1 MEQLQGILENVIYQS
16 GDGGFCVLRVKT
28 PAGMITVTYKGMAPY
43 MGENIAMEGE
53 WCDHA
58 RFGRQFRADALR
70 TVKPSTTDGI
80 ERFLASGAVKGIGRT
95 MAARIVERFG
105 SRTLSVIENEPER
118 LMEVAGIGRKKA
130 ESISESYA
138 ELSEMRELML
148 FLEQHGVSA
157 NYAPKLQAR
166 YGGTALAR
174 VQENPYAL
182 AGEVTGIGFRTADK
196 IAMALGCSRSDR
208 RRIEAGLVYALNM
221 AAAAGHTCVPEEL
234 LAQETVK
241 LLQTE
246 PEAVNEL
253 FKKLIEEDR
262 LRTEEVGG
270 LRLIYPEYLYQA
282 ETQTAKRLLAL
293 KDAPGKIR
301 SVDVEKI
308 ISDWE
313 RQAGI
318 SLAEEQKE
326 AIHASLKYGVFVLT
340 GGPGT
345 GKTTVVKG
353 ILTVLEK
360 AGCRILLAAPTGRA
374 AKRLAESSGHPAQ
387 TVHRLLEY
395 QPDGSGF
402 NFGKNDSDPLD
413 AEAII
418 VDEASMLDITLMYH
432 LLKAV
437 PGGCRLIFVGDVD
450 QLPSVGPGSV
460 LKDIIRSKKMPVVR
474 LENVFRQAE
483 VSPIVRN
490 AHLIN
495 HGQMPEFAPYSD
507 FDFAGFENEYQAA
520 DFVARLYGQLAAEKG
535 LQYVQV
541 LSPMHK
547 NPCGVQNLNKVLQQ
561 HLNPPSEEKGELV
574 LPGGAVLREGDKVMQ
589 IRNNYEKEVFN
600 GDIGRIV
607 RIDGSNVTVAYDDGS
622 GRQAFTS
629 FENDFAYAG
638 IEGSKI
644 VYTAAETDEL
654 QLAYA
659 MSVHKSQGSE
669 YPVVILLMVPG
680 HYIMLQRNL
689 FYTAVTRAR
698 QKVVVVGSKKA
709 VQTAVL
715 NDKTRKRY
723 SLLAERLQERADV
736 F

>member
-1 MEQLQGILENVIYQS
+1 MEQLQGTVENVIYES
-16 GDGGFCVLRVKT
+16 NDGQFCVLRVKT
-28 PAGMITVTYKGMAPY
+28 PAGLITVTYRGMAPY
-43 MGENIAMEGE
+43 MGENIALEGD
-53 WCDHA
+53 WCEHA
-58 RFGRQFRADALR
+58 RFGRQFKAETLR
-70 TVKPSTTDGI
+70 VVKPSTTDGI

-95 MAARIVERFG
+95 MAARIVEHFG
-105 SRTLSVIENEPER
+105 SRTLTVLESEPER
-118 LMEVAGIGRKKA
+118 LTEVAGIGRKKA
-130 ESISESYA
+130 ESIAASYA

-166 YGGTALAR
+166 YGSTALVR

-196 IAMALGCSRSDR
+196 IAMALGCSRSDK

-221 AAAAGHTCVPEEL
+221 ASAAGHTCVPEEL
-234 LAQETVK
+234 LVQETVK

-246 PEAVNEL
+246 PEPVKEL
-253 FKKLIEEDR
+253 FKELIDDDR

-282 ETQTAKRLLAL
+282 ETQTARRLLAL
-293 KDAPGKIR
+293 RDAPGKIK

-308 ISDWE
+308 ISQWE
-313 RQAGI
+313 REAGI
-318 SLAEEQKE
+318 QLAQAQKE

-418 VDEASMLDITLMYH
+418 IDEASMLDITLMHH

-490 AHLIN
+490 AHRIN
-495 HGQMPEFAPYSD
+495 RGQMPEFAPHSD
-507 FDFAGFENEYQAA
+507 FEFVPFDNEYQAA
-520 DFVARLYGQLAAEKG
+520 EFVARLYGQVAAEHG

-561 HLNPPSEEKGELV
+561 HLNPPAADKGELV

-600 GDIGRIV
+600 GDIGRII
-607 RIDGSNVTVAYDDGS
+607 RIDGGNVTVAYDDG
-622 GRQAFTS
+622 GKPVFTS
-629 FENDFAYAG
+629 FEDEYEYEG
-638 IEGSKI
+638 IGGNKT
-644 VYTAAETDEL
+644 VYTSAEVDEL

-698 QKVVVVGSKKA
+698 QKVVIVGSKKA

-723 SLLAERLQERADV
+723 SLLAERLQEQADV

>member
-1 MEQLQGILENVIYQS
+1 MEQLQGTVENVIYES
-16 GDGGFCVLRVKT
+16 SDGQFCVLRVKT
-28 PAGMITVTYKGMAPY
+28 AAGLITVTYRGMAPY
-43 MGENIAMEGE
+43 MGENIALEGD
-53 WCDHA
+53 WCEHA
-58 RFGRQFRADALR
+58 RFGRQFKAETLR
-70 TVKPSTTDGI
+70 VVKPSTTDGI

-95 MAARIVERFG
+95 MAARIVEHFG
-105 SRTLSVIENEPER
+105 SRTLTVLESEPER
-118 LMEVAGIGRKKA
+118 LTEVAGIGRKKA
-130 ESISESYA
+130 ESIAASYA

-166 YGGTALAR
+166 YGSTALVR

-196 IAMALGCSRSDR
+196 IAMALGCSRSDK

-221 AAAAGHTCVPEEL
+221 ASAAGHTCVPEEL
-234 LAQETVK
+234 LVQETVK

-246 PEAVNEL
+246 PEPVKEL
-253 FKKLIEEDR
+253 FKELIDDDR

-270 LRLIYPEYLYQA
+270 LRLIYPESLYQA
-282 ETQTAKRLLAL
+282 ETQTARRLLAL
-293 KDAPGKIR
+293 RDAPGKIK

-308 ISDWE
+308 ISQWE
-313 RQAGI
+313 REAGI
-318 SLAEEQKE
+318 QLAQAQKE

-418 VDEASMLDITLMYH
+418 IDEASMLDITLMHH

-490 AHLIN
+490 AHRIN
-495 HGQMPEFAPYSD
+495 HGQMPEFAPHSD
-507 FDFAGFENEYQAA
+507 FEFVPFDNEYQAA
-520 DFVARLYGQLAAEKG
+520 EFVARLYGQVAAEHG

-561 HLNPPSEEKGELV
+561 HLNPPAADKGELV

-600 GDIGRIV
+600 GDIGRII
-607 RIDGSNVTVAYDDGS
+607 RIDGGNVTVAYDDG
-622 GRQAFTS
+622 GKPVFTS
-629 FENDFAYAG
+629 FEDEYEYEG
-638 IEGSKI
+638 IGGNKT
-644 VYTAAETDEL
+644 VYTSAEVDEL

-698 QKVVVVGSKKA
+698 QKVVIVGSKKA

-723 SLLAERLQERADV
+723 SLLAERLQEQADV

>member
-1 MEQLQGILENVIYQS
+1 MEQLQGTLENVIYQS

-28 PAGMITVTYKGMAPY
+28 AAGLATVTYKGMAPY

-53 WCDHA
+53 WCEHV

-70 TVKPSTTDGI
+70 VVKPSTTDGI

-95 MAARIVERFG
+95 MAARIVEHFG
-105 SRTLSVIENEPER
+105 SRTLTVMESEPER
-118 LMEVAGIGRKKA
+118 LTEVAGIGRKKA
-130 ESISESYA
+130 ESIAASYA

-166 YGGTALAR
+166 YGSTALVR

-196 IAMALGCSRSDR
+196 IALALGCSRSDR

-221 AAAAGHTCVPEEL
+221 AASAGHTCVPEEL

-241 LLQTE
+241 LLQTDPE
-246 PEAVNEL
+246 PVKEL
-253 FKKLIEEDR
+253 FKELIDEDR

-282 ETQTAKRLLAL
+282 ETQTAKRLIAL
-293 KDAPGKIR
+293 RDAPGKIK

-308 ISDWE
+308 ISQWE
-313 RQAGI
+313 REAGI
-318 SLAEEQKE
+318 QLAAAQKE

-353 ILTVLEK
+353 IITVLEK

-418 VDEASMLDITLMYH
+418 IDEASMLDITLMHH

-490 AHLIN
+490 AHRIN
-495 HGQMPEFAPYSD
+495 HGQMPEFAEHSD
-507 FDFAGFENEYQAA
+507 FEFAGFDNEFMAA
-520 DFVARLYGQLAAEKG
+520 DFVAQLYGKVAAEHS

-561 HLNPPSEEKGELV
+561 HLNPPAADKGELT

-600 GDIGRIV
+600 GDIGRII
-607 RIDGSNVTVAYDDGS
+607 RIDGGNVTVVYDDG
-622 GRQAFTS
+622 GKPVFTS
-629 FENDFAYAG
+629 FEDEYAYAG
-638 IEGSKI
+638 ISGNKI
-644 VYTAAETDEL
+644 VYTSAEVDEL

-698 QKVVVVGSKKA
+698 QKVVIVGSKKA
-709 VQTAVL
+709 VQAAVL

-723 SLLAERLQERADV
+723 SLLAERLQEQADV

>member
-1 MEQLQGILENVIYQS
+1 MEQLQGTLENVIYQS

-28 PAGMITVTYKGMAPY
+28 AAGLATVTYKGMAPY

-53 WCDHA
+53 WCEHV
-58 RFGRQFRADALR
+58 RFGRQFRADTLR
-70 TVKPSTTDGI
+70 VVKPSTTDGI

-95 MAARIVERFG
+95 MAARIVEHFG
-105 SRTLSVIENEPER
+105 SRTLTVMESEPER
-118 LMEVAGIGRKKA
+118 LTEVAGIGRKKA
-130 ESISESYA
+130 ESIAASYA

-166 YGGTALAR
+166 YGSTALVR

-196 IAMALGCSRSDR
+196 IALALGCSRSDR

-221 AAAAGHTCVPEEL
+221 AASAGHTCVPEEL

-241 LLQTE
+241 LLQTDPE
-246 PEAVNEL
+246 PVKEL
-253 FKKLIEEDR
+253 FKELIDEDR

-282 ETQTAKRLLAL
+282 ETQTAKRLIAL
-293 KDAPGKIR
+293 RDAPGKIK

-308 ISDWE
+308 IGQWE
-313 RQAGI
+313 LEAGI
-318 SLAEEQKE
+318 QLAVAQKE

-353 ILTVLEK
+353 IITVLEK

-418 VDEASMLDITLMYH
+418 IDEASMLDITLMHH

-490 AHLIN
+490 AHRIN
-495 HGQMPEFAPYSD
+495 HGQMPEFAEHSD
-507 FDFAGFENEYQAA
+507 FEFAGFDNEFMAA
-520 DFVARLYGQLAAEKG
+520 DFVAQLYGKIAAEHG

-547 NPCGVQNLNKVLQQ
+547 GTVGAANLNLRLQQ
-561 HLNPPSEEKGELV
+561 ALNPEGEALQRGER
-574 LPGGAVLREGDKVMQ
+574 LYRLGDKVMQ

-600 GDIGRIV
+600 GDIGRII
-607 RIDGSNVTVAYDDGS
+607 RIDGGNVTVVYDDG
-622 GRQAFTS
+622 GKPVFTS
-629 FENDFAYAG
+629 FEDEYAYAG
-638 IEGSKI
+638 ISGNKI
-644 VYTAAETDEL
+644 VYTSAEVDEL

-698 QKVVVVGSKKA
+698 QKVVIVGSKKA
-709 VQTAVL
+709 VQAAVL

-723 SLLAERLQERADV
+723 SLLAERLQEQADV

>member
-1 MEQLQGILENVIYQS
+1 MEQLQGTVENVIYES
-16 GDGGFCVLRVKT
+16 SDGQFCVLRVKT
-28 PAGMITVTYKGMAPY
+28 PAGLITVTYRGMAPY
-43 MGENIAMEGE
+43 MGENIALEGD
-53 WCDHA
+53 WCEHA
-58 RFGRQFRADALR
+58 RFGRQFKAETLR
-70 TVKPSTTDGI
+70 VVKPSTTDGI

-95 MAARIVERFG
+95 MAARIVEHFG
-105 SRTLSVIENEPER
+105 SRTLTVLESEPER
-118 LMEVAGIGRKKA
+118 LTEVAGIGRKKA
-130 ESISESYA
+130 ESIAASYA

-166 YGGTALAR
+166 YGSTALVR

-196 IAMALGCSRSDR
+196 IAMALGCSRSDK

-221 AAAAGHTCVPEEL
+221 ASAAGHTCVPEEL
-234 LAQETVK
+234 LVQETVK

-246 PEAVNEL
+246 PEPVKEL
-253 FKKLIEEDR
+253 FKELIDDDR

-282 ETQTAKRLLAL
+282 ETQTARRLLAL
-293 KDAPGKIR
+293 RDAPGKIK

-308 ISDWE
+308 ISQWE
-313 RQAGI
+313 REAGI
-318 SLAEEQKE
+318 QLAQAQKE

-418 VDEASMLDITLMYH
+418 IDEASMLDITLMHH

-490 AHLIN
+490 AHRIN
-495 HGQMPEFAPYSD
+495 HGQMPEFAPHSD
-507 FDFAGFENEYQAA
+507 FEFVPFDNEYQAA
-520 DFVARLYGQLAAEKG
+520 EFVARLYGQVAAEHG

-561 HLNPPSEEKGELV
+561 HLNPPAADKGELV

-600 GDIGRIV
+600 GDIGRII
-607 RIDGSNVTVAYDDGS
+607 RIDGGNVTVAYDDG
-622 GRQAFTS
+622 GKPVFTS
-629 FENDFAYAG
+629 FEDEYEYEG
-638 IEGSKI
+638 IGGNKT
-644 VYTAAETDEL
+644 VYTSAEVDEL

-698 QKVVVVGSKKA
+698 QKVVIVGSKKA

-723 SLLAERLQERADV
+723 SLLAERLQEQADV

>member
-1 MEQLQGILENVIYQS
+1 MEQLQGTLENVIYQS

-28 PAGMITVTYKGMAPY
+28 AAGLATVTYKGMAPY

-53 WCDHA
+53 WCEHV
-58 RFGRQFRADALR
+58 RFGRQFRADTLR
-70 TVKPSTTDGI
+70 VVKPSTTDGI

-95 MAARIVERFG
+95 MAARIVEHFG
-105 SRTLSVIENEPER
+105 SRTLTVMESEPER
-118 LMEVAGIGRKKA
+118 LTEVAGIGRKKA
-130 ESISESYA
+130 ESIAASYA

-166 YGGTALAR
+166 YGSTALVR

-196 IAMALGCSRSDR
+196 IALALGCSRSDR

-221 AAAAGHTCVPEEL
+221 AASAGHTCVPEEL

-241 LLQTE
+241 LLQTDPE
-246 PEAVNEL
+246 PVKEL
-253 FKKLIEEDR
+253 FKELIDEDR

-282 ETQTAKRLLAL
+282 ETQTAKRLIAL
-293 KDAPGKIR
+293 RDAPGKIK

-308 ISDWE
+308 IGQWE
-313 RQAGI
+313 REAGI
-318 SLAEEQKE
+318 QLAAAQKE

-353 ILTVLEK
+353 IITVLEK

-418 VDEASMLDITLMYH
+418 IDEASMLDITLMHH

-437 PGGCRLIFVGDVD
+437 PGGCRLI
-450 QLPSVGPGSV
+450 
-460 LKDIIRSKKMPVVR
+460 
-474 LENVFRQAE
+474 
-483 VSPIVRN
+483 
-490 AHLIN
+490 
-495 HGQMPEFAPYSD
+495 
-507 FDFAGFENEYQAA
+507 
-520 DFVARLYGQLAAEKG
+520 
-535 LQYVQV
+535 
-541 LSPMHK
+541 LSATWTS
-547 NPCGVQNLNKVLQQ
+547 C
-561 HLNPPSEEKGELV
+561 
-574 LPGGAVLREGDKVMQ
+574 LR
-589 IRNNYEKEVFN
+589 
-600 GDIGRIV
+600 
-607 RIDGSNVTVAYDDGS
+607 
-622 GRQAFTS
+622 
-629 FENDFAYAG
+629 
-638 IEGSKI
+638 
-644 VYTAAETDEL
+644 
-654 QLAYA
+654 
-659 MSVHKSQGSE
+659 
-669 YPVVILLMVPG
+669 
-680 HYIMLQRNL
+680 
-689 FYTAVTRAR
+689 
-698 QKVVVVGSKKA
+698 
-709 VQTAVL
+709 
-715 NDKTRKRY
+715 
-723 SLLAERLQERADV
+723 
-736 F
+736 

>member
-1 MEQLQGILENVIYQS
+1 MEQLQGTLENVIYES
-16 GDGGFCVLRVKT
+16 GDGQFCVLRVKT
-28 PAGMITVTYKGMAPY
+28 AAGLATVTYKGPAPY
-43 MGENIAMEGE
+43 MGENLALEGE
-53 WCDHA
+53 WCEHA
-58 RFGRQFRADALR
+58 RFGRQFKADALR
-70 TVKPSTTDGI
+70 VVKPSTTEGI
-80 ERFLASGAVKGIGRT
+80 ERFLASGAVKGVGRT
-95 MAARIVERFG
+95 MAARIVEHFG
-105 SRTLSVIENEPER
+105 SRTLTVLESEPER
-118 LMEVAGIGRKKA
+118 LTEVAGIGRKKA
-130 ESISESYA
+130 GDIAASYA

-166 YGGTALAR
+166 YGSTALVR

-196 IAMALGCSRSDR
+196 IALALGCSRSDK

-221 AAAAGHTCVPEEL
+221 AGAAGHTCVPEEL

-241 LLQTE
+241 LLQTDQE
-246 PEAVNEL
+246 PVKEL
-253 FKKLIEEDR
+253 FKELIDGDR

-282 ETQTAKRLLAL
+282 ETQTARRLLAL
-293 KDAPGKIR
+293 RDAPGKIK

-308 ISDWE
+308 ISHWE
-313 RQAGI
+313 REAGI
-318 SLAEEQKE
+318 QLAEAQKE

-353 ILTVLEK
+353 IITVLEK

-418 VDEASMLDITLMYH
+418 IDEASMLDITLMHH

-490 AHLIN
+490 AHRIN
-495 HGQMPEFAPYSD
+495 HGQMPEFAPHSD
-507 FDFAGFENEYQAA
+507 FEFAPFDNEYQAA
-520 DFVARLYGQLAAEKG
+520 EFVAQLYGQVAAEHG

-561 HLNPPSEEKGELV
+561 HLNPPAADKGEIA
-574 LPGGAVLREGDKVMQ
+574 LPGGGILREGDKVMQ

-607 RIDGSNVTVAYDDGS
+607 RIDGGSVTVAYDDG
-622 GRQAFTS
+622 GKPVFTS
-629 FENDFAYAG
+629 FEDEYAYAG
-638 IEGSKI
+638 IGGNKI
-644 VYTAAETDEL
+644 VYTSAEVDEL

-698 QKVVVVGSKKA
+698 QKVVIVGSKKA

-723 SLLAERLQERADV
+723 SLLAERLQEQADV

>member
-1 MEQLQGILENVIYQS
+1 MEELRGTLENVIYQS
-16 GDGGFCVLRVKT
+16 GDAGFCVLRVKT
-28 PAGMITVTYKGMAPY
+28 PAGLITVTYKGMAPY
-43 MGENIAMEGE
+43 MGENIVFEGD
-53 WCDHA
+53 WCEHA
-58 RFGRQFRADALR
+58 RFGRQFKAEALR
-70 TVKPSTTDGI
+70 VVKPSTTDGI

-105 SRTLSVIENEPER
+105 SRTLSIMESEPER
-118 LMEVAGIGRKKA
+118 LTEVAGIGKKKA
-130 ESISESYA
+130 ESIAASYA

-157 NYAPKLQAR
+157 NYAPKLAAR
-166 YGGTALAR
+166 YGSTALVR

-196 IAMALGCSRSDR
+196 IAMALGCSRSDK

-241 LLQTE
+241 LLQTDPE
-246 PEAVNEL
+246 PVKEL
-253 FKKLIEEDR
+253 FKELIDGDR

-282 ETQTAKRLLAL
+282 ETQTARRLLAL

-313 RQAGI
+313 REAGI
-318 SLAEEQKE
+318 TLAQAQKD

-353 ILTVLEK
+353 ILAVLEK

-418 VDEASMLDITLMYH
+418 IDEASMLDITLMHH

-474 LENVFRQAE
+474 LESVFRQAE

-490 AHLIN
+490 AHRIN
-495 HGQMPEFAPYSD
+495 HGQMPEFLPHSD
-507 FDFAGFENEYQAA
+507 FEFVPFENEHQAA
-520 DFVARLYGQLAAEKG
+520 EFVADLYGRIAAEKG

-561 HLNPPSEEKGELV
+561 HLNPPAPEKGEV
-574 LPGGAVLREGDKVMQ
+574 TLPGGAVLREGDKVMQ

-607 RIDGSNVTVAYDDGS
+607 RIDGTTVTVAYDDG
-622 GRQAFTS
+622 GKPVFTS
-629 FENDFAYAG
+629 FEQEYEYAG
-638 IEGSKI
+638 ISGNKV

-698 QKVVVVGSKKA
+698 QKVVIVGSKKA

-723 SLLAERLQERADV
+723 SLLAERLQEEADV

>member
-1 MEQLQGILENVIYQS
+1 MEQLQGTVENVIYES
-16 GDGGFCVLRVKT
+16 SDGQFCVLRVKT
-28 PAGMITVTYKGMAPY
+28 PAGLITVTYRGMAPY
-43 MGENIAMEGE
+43 MGENIALEGD
-53 WCDHA
+53 WCEHA
-58 RFGRQFRADALR
+58 RFGRQFKAETLR
-70 TVKPSTTDGI
+70 VVKPSTTDGI

-95 MAARIVERFG
+95 MAARIVEHFG
-105 SRTLSVIENEPER
+105 SRTLTVLESEPER
-118 LMEVAGIGRKKA
+118 LTEVAGIGRKKA
-130 ESISESYA
+130 ESIAASYA

-166 YGGTALAR
+166 YGSTALVR

-196 IAMALGCSRSDR
+196 IAMALGCSRSDK

-221 AAAAGHTCVPEEL
+221 ASAAGHTCVPEEL
-234 LAQETVK
+234 LVQETVK

-246 PEAVNEL
+246 PEPVKEL
-253 FKKLIEEDR
+253 FKELIDDDR

-282 ETQTAKRLLAL
+282 ETQTARRLLAL
-293 KDAPGKIR
+293 RDAPGKIK

-308 ISDWE
+308 ISQWE
-313 RQAGI
+313 REAGI
-318 SLAEEQKE
+318 QLAQAQKE

-374 AKRLAESSGHPAQ
+374 AKRLAESSGHLAQ

-418 VDEASMLDITLMYH
+418 IDEASMLDITLMHH

-490 AHLIN
+490 AHRIN
-495 HGQMPEFAPYSD
+495 HGQMPEFAPHSD
-507 FDFAGFENEYQAA
+507 FEFVPFDNEYQAA
-520 DFVARLYGQLAAEKG
+520 EFVARLYGQVAAEHG

-561 HLNPPSEEKGELV
+561 HLNPPAADKGELV

-600 GDIGRIV
+600 GDIGRII
-607 RIDGSNVTVAYDDGS
+607 RIDGGNVTVAYDDG
-622 GRQAFTS
+622 GKPVFTS
-629 FENDFAYAG
+629 FEDEYEYEG
-638 IEGSKI
+638 IGGNKT
-644 VYTAAETDEL
+644 VYTSAEVDEL

-698 QKVVVVGSKKA
+698 QKVVIVGSKKA

-723 SLLAERLQERADV
+723 SLLAERLQEQADV

>member
-1 MEQLQGILENVIYQS
+1 MEQLQGTVENVIYES
-16 GDGGFCVLRVKT
+16 SDGQFCVLRVKT
-28 PAGMITVTYKGMAPY
+28 PAGLITVTYRGMAPY
-43 MGENIAMEGE
+43 MGENIALEGD
-53 WCDHA
+53 WCEHA
-58 RFGRQFRADALR
+58 RFGRQFKAETLR
-70 TVKPSTTDGI
+70 VVKPSTTDGI

-95 MAARIVERFG
+95 MAARIVEHFG
-105 SRTLSVIENEPER
+105 SRTLTVLESELER
-118 LMEVAGIGRKKA
+118 LTEVAGIGRKKA
-130 ESISESYA
+130 ESIAASYA

-166 YGGTALAR
+166 YGSTALVR

-196 IAMALGCSRSDR
+196 IAMALGCSRSDK

-221 AAAAGHTCVPEEL
+221 ASAAGHTCVPEEL
-234 LAQETVK
+234 LVQETVK

-246 PEAVNEL
+246 PEPVKEL
-253 FKKLIEEDR
+253 FKELIDDDR

-270 LRLIYPEYLYQA
+270 LRLIYSEYLYQA
-282 ETQTAKRLLAL
+282 ETQTARRLLAL
-293 KDAPGKIR
+293 RDAPGKIK

-308 ISDWE
+308 ISQWE
-313 RQAGI
+313 REAGI
-318 SLAEEQKE
+318 QLAQAQKE

-418 VDEASMLDITLMYH
+418 IDEASMLDITLMHH

-490 AHLIN
+490 AHRIN
-495 HGQMPEFAPYSD
+495 HGQMPEFAPHSD
-507 FDFAGFENEYQAA
+507 FEFVPFDNEYQAA
-520 DFVARLYGQLAAEKG
+520 EFVARLYGQVAAEHG

-561 HLNPPSEEKGELV
+561 HLNPPAADKGELV

-600 GDIGRIV
+600 GDIGRII
-607 RIDGSNVTVAYDDGS
+607 RIDGGNVTVAYDDG
-622 GRQAFTS
+622 GKPVFTS
-629 FENDFAYAG
+629 FEDEYEYEG
-638 IEGSKI
+638 IGGNKT
-644 VYTAAETDEL
+644 VYTSAEVDEL

-698 QKVVVVGSKKA
+698 QKVVIVGSKKA

-723 SLLAERLQERADV
+723 SLLAERLQEQADV

>member
-1 MEQLQGILENVIYQS
+1 MEQLQGTVENVIYES
-16 GDGGFCVLRVKT
+16 SDGQFCVLRVKT
-28 PAGMITVTYKGMAPY
+28 PAGLITVTYRGMAPY
-43 MGENIAMEGE
+43 MGENIALEGD
-53 WCDHA
+53 WCEHA
-58 RFGRQFRADALR
+58 RFGRQFKAETLR
-70 TVKPSTTDGI
+70 VVKPSTTDGI

-95 MAARIVERFG
+95 MAARIVEHFG
-105 SRTLSVIENEPER
+105 SRTLAVLESEPER
-118 LMEVAGIGRKKA
+118 LTEVAGIGRKKA
-130 ESISESYA
+130 ESIAASYA

-166 YGGTALAR
+166 YGSTALVR

-196 IAMALGCSRSDR
+196 IAMALGCSRSDK

-221 AAAAGHTCVPEEL
+221 ASAAGHTCVPEEL
-234 LAQETVK
+234 LVQETVK

-246 PEAVNEL
+246 PEPVKEL
-253 FKKLIEEDR
+253 FKELIDDDR

-282 ETQTAKRLLAL
+282 ETQTARRLLAL
-293 KDAPGKIR
+293 RDAPGKIK

-308 ISDWE
+308 ISQWE
-313 RQAGI
+313 REAGI
-318 SLAEEQKE
+318 QLAQAQKE

-418 VDEASMLDITLMYH
+418 IDEASMLDITLMHH

-490 AHLIN
+490 AHCIN
-495 HGQMPEFAPYSD
+495 HGQMPEFAPHSD
-507 FDFAGFENEYQAA
+507 FEFVPFDNEYQAA
-520 DFVARLYGQLAAEKG
+520 EFVARLYGQVAAEHG

-561 HLNPPSEEKGELV
+561 HLNPPAADKGELV

-600 GDIGRIV
+600 GDIGRII
-607 RIDGSNVTVAYDDGS
+607 RIDGGNVTVAYDDG
-622 GRQAFTS
+622 GKPVFTS
-629 FENDFAYAG
+629 FEDEYEYEG
-638 IEGSKI
+638 IGGNKT
-644 VYTAAETDEL
+644 VYTSAEVDEL

-698 QKVVVVGSKKA
+698 QKVVIVGSKKA

-723 SLLAERLQERADV
+723 SLLAERLQEQADV

>member
-1 MEQLQGILENVIYQS
+1 MEQLQGTLENVIYQS

-28 PAGMITVTYKGMAPY
+28 AAGLATVTYKGMAPY
-43 MGENIAMEGE
+43 MGENIVMEGE
-53 WCDHA
+53 WCEHV

-70 TVKPSTTDGI
+70 VVKPSTTDGI

-95 MAARIVERFG
+95 MAARIVEHFG
-105 SRTLSVIENEPER
+105 SRTLTVMESEPER
-118 LMEVAGIGRKKA
+118 LTEVAGIGRKKA
-130 ESISESYA
+130 ESIAASYA

-166 YGGTALAR
+166 YGSTALVR

-196 IAMALGCSRSDR
+196 IALALGCSRSDR
-208 RRIEAGLVYALNM
+208 RRIEAGLVYSLNM
-221 AAAAGHTCVPEEL
+221 AASAGHTCVPEEL

-241 LLQTE
+241 LLQTDPE
-246 PEAVNEL
+246 PVKEL
-253 FKKLIEEDR
+253 FKELIDEDR
-262 LRTEEVGG
+262 LR
-270 LRLIYPEYLYQA
+270 EYLYQA
-282 ETQTAKRLLAL
+282 ETQTAKRLIAL
-293 KDAPGKIR
+293 RDAPGKIK

-308 ISDWE
+308 ISQWE
-313 RQAGI
+313 REAGI
-318 SLAEEQKE
+318 QLATAQKE

-353 ILTVLEK
+353 IITVLEK

-418 VDEASMLDITLMYH
+418 IDEASMLDITLMHH

-490 AHLIN
+490 AHRIN
-495 HGQMPEFAPYSD
+495 HGQMPEFAEHSD
-507 FDFAGFENEYQAA
+507 FEFAGFDNEFIAA
-520 DFVARLYGQLAAEKG
+520 DFAAQLYGKIAAEHG

-561 HLNPPSEEKGELV
+561 HLNPPAADKGELT
-574 LPGGAVLREGDKVMQ
+574 LLGGAVLREGDKVMQ

-600 GDIGRIV
+600 GDIGRII
-607 RIDGSNVTVAYDDGS
+607 RIDGGNVTVVYDDG
-622 GRQAFTS
+622 GKPVFTS
-629 FENDFAYAG
+629 FEDEYAYAG
-638 IEGSKI
+638 ISGNKI
-644 VYTAAETDEL
+644 VYTSAEVDEL

-698 QKVVVVGSKKA
+698 QKVVIVGSKKA
-709 VQTAVL
+709 VQAAVL

-723 SLLAERLQERADV
+723 SLLAERLQEQADV